1 MMTTTTT
8 EPPYPPLPTL
18 EPRRADEPA
27 QHYGLRALRFA
38 VATEC
43 TATMDDEALTLA
55 THVYRLAIARP
66 DSLQTTIDRLAE
78 TDRQINAA
86 IRRRAAARDRALEAI
101 DAPASGAGIDK
112 PNAGPMAPLAT
123 HPKTEPPAPSFA
135 QLAPSVPQR
144 ADFAF

>member
-1 MMTTTTT
+1 MQTTTTT

-86 IRRRAAARDRALEAI
+86 IRRRAAARVADLERLG
-101 DAPASGAGIDK
+101 APAGVDK
-112 PNAGPMAPLAT
+112 PNAGPMAPLAPQ
-123 HPKTEPPAPSFA
+123 PKTEPPAPSFA
-135 QLAPSVPQR
+135 HSAPSVPQR